1 MMTRPAESKYSESA
15 LRRVGTLVQVDGKP
29 LQAKLGLVVHSAA
42 ISHFSMPRRLRGI
55 FLRGRTGVC
64 RRWLQHLIS
73 GIAMARLSGIFRLGR
88 IRHCFRSGSQLKLP
102 TCRRLTSCGARCDGG
117 SPRPPDPPGRALVA
131 SHELGIRPTEWQ
143 GDNGSLEG
151 PVRLAET
158 PFVTRPTPLGQFPR
172 GAKTTPQE

>member
-55 FLRGRTGVC
+55 FLRC
-64 RRWLQHLIS
+64 RRWLEHLIS

-88 IRHCFRSGSQLKLP
+88 IRHCFRSGSPLKLP
-102 TCRRLTSCGARCDGG
+102 TCRRLTSCGARCDGA
-117 SPRPPDPPGRALVA
+117 RLDPQTLRDEPL
-131 SHELGIRPTEWQ
+131 SHRMNWVSAQQSGK